1 MTHLQNKYGHFR
13 HDGTEYVIIRPDTPM
28 PWINV
33 ISNGDYG
40 LTISQA
46 GSGYSW
52 RTHASLNRL
61 TRWDQDLVRDNWGK
75 YLYIRDAD
83 SGTFWSAGW
92 QPAGHDLDRY
102 TVRHGFGYTVLAW
115 QRDSL
120 AGSVTTFVPLDQPC
134 ELWLVRLE
142 NQGRTA
148 RRLQLFTYLEWLL
161 GEAPDSHREFHR
173 LFIDTAYDET
183 HHALLATKVL
193 WTLPGQPGP
202 HWNRDW
208 PYVAFHGASQRP
220 AGFDGDKEAFIG
232 RNGQLAAPAALRHGR
247 STNSCGRG
255 RDAIAS
261 LQIPLEVAPGE
272 AVEFVFILGAAE
284 DKAEALAVVDG
295 YQEPAAART
304 ALQAVRDHWSE
315 LAGRLHVTSPD
326 PALDVMANGWLTY
339 QSIAGRLWGRSAY
352 YQTGGAYG
360 FRDQLQDSLVWL
372 LLDRPEETL
381 AQIRLHARHQFA
393 DGIVLHW
400 WHPLAEDGLRSRY
413 SDDLLWLPFVVL
425 RYLEETGNFAALD
438 EVIPFFDHGE
448 ATLRDHCLRAFDV
461 ALSRRSARGLPLIL
475 EGDWNDGL
483 NATGAQGKGESIW
496 MAEFLYLLLTA
507 WAELPV
513 LDAPTATRFRDEAAA
528 LRQATDEHGWDG
540 SWYWRATTDEGVR
553 LGSADREEGQIFL
566 NPQSWAVL
574 SGLAPPERAEQ
585 ALAAAREWLYAD
597 YGALLLYP
605 AYSKADP
612 AIGYLS
618 RYAPGTRE
626 NGGVYVHAA
635 CWAVLAERQLHGA
648 QAAYGLWR
656 RFCPAHRGLEPDVY
670 VAEPYVMPGNVNGP
684 TSSRPGQ
691 AGWTWYTGSGP
702 WYLRALVEGVL
713 GVKATFAGLQVDAGL
728 PDNWDRFR
736 LQRRFRGAV
745 YDIEVRRAAAGEG
758 PGCRVDGQP
767 YEGATLPLAAP
778 GTTQSVE
785 LLI

>member
-13 HDGTEYVIIRPDTPM
+13 HDGTEYVITRPDTPM

-83 SGTFWSAGW
+83 SGAFWSAGW

-208 PYVAFHGASQRP
+208 PYVAFHGASHRP
-220 AGFDGDKEAFIG
+220 AGYDADKEAFIG
-232 RNGQLAAPAALRHGR
+232 RHGQLAAPAALRHGR

-272 AVEFVFILGAAE
+272 AVELVFILGAAE
-284 DKAEALAVVDG
+284 RRSTRRSPWSTPTG
-295 YQEPAAART
+295 SRPPPAPPCRRCAT
-304 ALQAVRDHWSE
+304 TGQSST
-315 LAGRLHVTSPD
+315 GRLHVTSPD

-360 FRDQLQDSLVWL
+360 YRDQLQDSLVWL
-372 LLDRPEETL
+372 LLDRPRRHPR

-400 WHPLAEDGLRSRY
+400 WHPLAEDR
-413 SDDLLWLPFVVL
+413 V
-425 RYLEETGNFAALD
+425 
-438 EVIPFFDHGE
+438 
-448 ATLRDHCLRAFDV
+448 
-461 ALSRRSARGLPLIL
+461 SARAI
-475 EGDWNDGL
+475 
-483 NATGAQGKGESIW
+483 ATICSGC
-496 MAEFLYLLLTA
+496 LLSSS
-507 WAELPV
+507 
-513 LDAPTATRFRDEAAA
+513 AT
-528 LRQATDEHGWDG
+528 W
-540 SWYWRATTDEGVR
+540 
-553 LGSADREEGQIFL
+553 
-566 NPQSWAVL
+566 
-574 SGLAPPERAEQ
+574 
-585 ALAAAREWLYAD
+585 
-597 YGALLLYP
+597 
-605 AYSKADP
+605 K
-612 AIGYLS
+612 
-618 RYAPGTRE
+618 
-626 NGGVYVHAA
+626 
-635 CWAVLAERQLHGA
+635 
-648 QAAYGLWR
+648 
-656 RFCPAHRGLEPDVY
+656 
-670 VAEPYVMPGNVNGP
+670 
-684 TSSRPGQ
+684 RP
-691 AGWTWYTGSGP
+691 
-702 WYLRALVEGVL
+702 
-713 GVKATFAGLQVDAGL
+713 
-728 PDNWDRFR
+728 
-736 LQRRFRGAV
+736 
-745 YDIEVRRAAAGEG
+745 
-758 PGCRVDGQP
+758 
-767 YEGATLPLAAP
+767 ATLPPSTKSSPSSTTARQLCATTACAP
-778 GTTQSVE
+778 LTSPSRAVARAGCPSSSKATGMTASTPPARKVKARASGWPSSSTCS
-785 LLI
+785 